1 MASDLCYERDESDS
15 HERPKRQQGLHHS
28 CTKKTLLKAAFLV
41 CLSAPAAAASS
52 RHIPSTRGV
61 SRSSSNRTVRS
72 FLSPRR
78 RSESGHPALVS
89 SAALESPTSSS
100 LRLTSP
106 QGDESEIP
114 PLVEDDETSVTT
126 TSFFKLPSETTG
138 TQAPQAVES
147 RQKTVAQLGRE
158 QPRPTEAYVQRSFVI
173 SLMGIAGFV
182 EGFCLRR
189 HGCFP
194 NLMTGTILKVAEAIG
209 SMNFSTASIHASMV
223 ACYMGGGFLF
233 SRWKS
238 SAPSLSNNREQTKA
252 CLAAVSALSGV
263 FLLLSDVLGGIPM
276 LRTLKLPLLTAAFG
290 IINTGT
296 VDVGAGVTYALTGH
310 VAKVG
315 QGLATS
321 GFAKPSDTSKTSPS
335 RTSAQGMVAFF
346 VAALLANLACGVL
359 EATRSGPLTLVL
371 EKLPLG
377 TTLLVAY
384 ASLFRWYTKASERVS
399 APEGSKNQ

>member
-1 MASDLCYERDESDS
+1 MASDMCYERDESDS
-15 HERPKRQQGLHHS
+15 YERPKRQQGLHYS

-41 CLSAPAAAASS
+41 CLSAPATAASS
-52 RHIPSTRGV
+52 RHIPPTRGA
-61 SRSSSNRTVRS
+61 SSSNRRVRS

-78 RSESGHPALVS
+78 RTESGHPALVS
-89 SAALESPTSSS
+89 SAALESPTTS
-100 LRLTSP
+100 LRLTAP
-106 QGDESEIP
+106 HGDNESEIP
-114 PLVEDDETSVTT
+114 PPPPMEQDDETSVTT

-138 TQAPQAVES
+138 AQAPLAVDS
-147 RQKTVAQLGRE
+147 RQKSVAPTRQ
-158 QPRPTEAYVQRSFVI
+158 RPTQAYVQRNFVI

-209 SMNFSTASIHASMV
+209 SMNFSTASIHASMI
-223 ACYMGGGFLF
+223 ACYLGGGFVF

-238 SAPSLSNNREQTKA
+238 SAPSLTNKREQNKA

-263 FLLLSDVLGGIPM
+263 FLLLSDVLGGIPT

-290 IINTGT
+290 IINAGT

-310 VAKVG
+310 VTKVG
-315 QGLATS
+315 QGLATG

-335 RTSAQGMVAFF
+335 RTSAQGMVVFF
-346 VAALLANLACGVL
+346 VSALLANLVCGVL
-359 EATRSGPLTLVL
+359 EATRSGPLTLL
-371 EKLPLG
+371 LQKIPLG
-377 TTLLVAY
+377 TTLLMAY

-399 APEGSKNQ
+399 ALEASKNQ